1 MKELKKFADQLI
13 AEGRWN
19 VSCDCE
25 IVEEAGANT
34 RTIKHISFSYP
45 KIDTVIDEVEDEVDT
60 GEDELADVTE
70 GEELCTPEEMVA
82 YIKKAM
88 DQFGGA
94 GPDGA
99 DVKIVE
105 DPKTGDLVIT
115 CHKIVIGDDC
125 EEEPPK
131 KKCCGNK
138 CCCNKNKEQEAD
150 DIVKSFVEG
159 MEAALNATSKQKRD
173 AWSALRNSMFND

>member
-19 VSCDCE
+19 VACDCE
-25 IVEEAGANT
+25 IIEEAGAQT
-34 RTIKHISFSYP
+34 RTVKHISFSYP
-45 KIDTVIDEVEDEVDT
+45 KMSPVITDVADEVDT

-99 DVKIVE
+99 DVKIAE
-105 DPKTGDLVIT
+105 DPKSGDLIIT
-115 CHKIVIGDDC
+115 CHKIEFGP
-125 EEEPPK
+125 EKPEKPK
-131 KKCCGNK
+131 KSCCGGS
-138 CCCNKNKEQEAD
+138 CCCKDNNDAD
-150 DIVKSFVEG
+150 EIMKSFVEG
-159 MEAALNATSKQKRD
+159 MEAALGSNANQRRN
-173 AWSALRNSMFND
+173 AWNALRNSMFND

>member
-13 AEGRWN
+13 AEGHWN

-25 IVEEAGANT
+25 IVEEAGAQA
-34 RTIKHISFSYP
+34 RVIKHISFSYP
-45 KIDTVIDEVEDEVDT
+45 KIETDIVTGVEDEVDT

-99 DVKIVE
+99 NVKIVE
-105 DPKTGDLVIT
+105 DPDSGDLVIT
-115 CHKIVIGDDC
+115 CHKIILGD
-125 EEEPPK
+125 EESPK
-131 KKCCGNK
+131 KEKCCGDK
-138 CCCNKNKEQEAD
+138 CCCNKNKEAD
-150 DIVKSFVEG
+150 DVMKSFVEG
-159 MEAALNATSKQKRD
+159 MEAALRSTSRQKRD
-173 AWSALRNSMFND
+173 AWDALRRSMFE

>member
-25 IVEEAGANT
+25 IIEEAGANT

-45 KIDTVIDEVEDEVDT
+45 KIDTTIDEVEDEVDT

-105 DPKTGDLVIT
+105 DPDSGDLIIT
-115 CHKIVIGDDC
+115 CHKIVVGGDDGR
-125 EEEPPK
+125 EEPPK
-131 KKCCGNK
+131 KKCCGDK
-138 CCCNKNKEQEAD
+138 CCCNKNKEAD

-159 MEAALNATSKQKRD
+159 MEAALNATTKQKQA
-173 AWSALRNSMFND
+173 AWNALRNSMFND